1 VAEQNEWVTVRQL
14 SDAKAHSG
22 RLESSEGQR
31 LRVGIPPLANGT
43 EFKAGALVEVQSEH
57 LLYFGVVLGKQDSAM
72 LIAIEHT
79 VDRTALAAIQE
90 VWHGTPGE

>member
-1 VAEQNEWVTVRQL
+1 MAEQNEWVTVRQL
-14 SDAKAHSG
+14 LDGKAHSG
-22 RLESSEGQR
+22 HLESSDGQR
-31 LRVGIPPLANGT
+31 LRVSVP

-90 VWHGTPGE
+90 VWHGSPGE